1 MSIEDPYW
9 KLRPPSPLPTKN
21 YARVLMRRRSCCA
34 ALSVQT
40 RSLAPAATS
49 KCDPKDSGCHL
60 AEALAAWRSFHDC
73 FYLLWL
79 DSAEL
84 EDWGRAQ
91 LSDPTS
97 PVNSRGLGL
106 RQRLEPIRRTFFWWF
121 QDVGA
126 AEFRPLTACP
136 ICRSNLLDRKL
147 VGRVCDDCSVLV
159 AN

>member
-1 MSIEDPYW
+1 VRPEG
-9 KLRPPSPLPTKN
+9 LRLPP
-21 YARVLMRRRSCCA
+21 
-34 ALSVQT
+34 
-40 RSLAPAATS
+40 
-49 KCDPKDSGCHL
+49 DL